1 MVISLL
7 HFEYLYKSIPQT
19 NIERVC
25 IWPLIY
31 IILLKNQWLNAPN
44 YSSAGFNVI
53 FVSILMH
60 TNFNSWHNFSVAS
73 DFNMISLWFCGSFW
87 WRDCSV
93 CGLVLCSKVDVAE
106 SAKSLIDNKDLGTL
120 QWNILNK
127 RISRWSSLRL
137 DNGTLH
143 VSFCRRVFESSLWP
157 LSYFAPQAECS
168 LF

>member
-44 YSSAGFNVI
+44 YSSAGFSVI

-73 DFNMISLWFCGSFW
+73 DFNMISFWFCGSFW

-127 RISRWSSLRL
+127 RISRWTEPCMFLFVGEFLSLVYDPCHILRL
-137 DNGTLH
+137 KLNAL
-143 VSFCRRVFESSLWP
+143 SFKTKIF
-157 LSYFAPQAECS
+157 
-168 LF
+168 